1 VDSAI
6 LGGLF
11 APGGVVLGAGLNE
24 LSARMGRRELL
35 AEQREHARHEREL
48 AAAEFLDAALVRVS
62 EAVDRHVNGETL
74 GDRYSAARDAWQ
86 EGWVAYSPRLRQ
98 PELLD
103 RFQAVGSLLTEATL
117 NAHGETEVPRH
128 YIARS
133 VANARSSLA
142 HFMRGDPLPP
152 TAFPSSA
159 ELVAL
164 LGQGDGTADRFAPL
178 RGWLDGHAM
187 PEFHPLELG
196 KTPAR
201 RRLRRGT

>member
-1 VDSAI
+1 MDSAI

-11 APGGVVLGAGLNE
+11 ALGGVVLGAGLNE
-24 LSARMGRRELL
+24 ASARMGRRELL
-35 AEQREHARHEREL
+35 AEQREQARHEREL
-48 AAAEFLDAALVRVS
+48 AAAELLDATLVRVS

-98 PELLD
+98 PEVLD

-187 PEFHPLELG
+187 PEFHPPKLG
-196 KTPAR
+196 KAPAR
-201 RRLRRGT
+201 RRLRRGK